1 MEREH
6 NWDLIYAIRL
16 LQFHIGQILLQ
27 HNLDFALLSEGQ
39 RKVVFIVFDPSL
51 NTLLDR
57 WDAVA
62 VNSGT
67 SIFWERVIADRI
79 IALNRM
85 WDEN

>member
-67 SIFWERVIADRI
+67 SIFWERVIADRV
-79 IALNRM
+79 IALHRM

>member
-27 HNLDFALLSEGQ
+27 HNLDFALLNEGQ

-67 SIFWERVIADRI
+67 SIFWERVIADRV
-79 IALNRM
+79 IALHRM

>member
-85 WDEN
+85 WDKN

>member
-27 HNLDFALLSEGQ
+27 HNLDFALLNEGQ

>member
-27 HNLDFALLSEGQ
+27 HNLDFALLNEGQ
-39 RKVVFIVFDPSL
+39 RKVVFIAFDPSL

-67 SIFWERVIADRI
+67 SIFWERVIADRV

>member
-27 HNLDFALLSEGQ
+27 HNLDFALLNEGQ
-39 RKVVFIVFDPSL
+39 RKVLFIVFDHSL

-67 SIFWERVIADRI
+67 SIFWERVIADRV

>member
-27 HNLDFALLSEGQ
+27 HNLDFALLNEGQ

-62 VNSGT
+62 VNFGT
-67 SIFWERVIADRI
+67 SIFLERVIADRI

>member
-27 HNLDFALLSEGQ
+27 HNLDFALLNEGQ
-39 RKVVFIVFDPSL
+39 RKVVFIAFDPSL

-67 SIFWERVIADRI
+67 SIFLERVIADRV

>member
-16 LQFHIGQILLQ
+16 LQFRIGQILLQ
-27 HNLDFALLSEGQ
+27 HNLDFALLNEGQ

-67 SIFWERVIADRI
+67 SIFLERVIADRI

>member
-1 MEREH
+1 MERERS
-6 NWDLIYAIRL
+6 WDLIWVIRL
-16 LQFHIGQILLQ
+16 MQFKIGQILLH
-27 HNLDFALLSEGQ
+27 HNLDFVLLNEGQ
-39 RKVVFIVFDPSL
+39 RKVLFIAFDPSL

-67 SIFWERVIADRI
+67 SIFWEQVIADRI

>member
-1 MEREH
+1 MERER

-27 HNLDFALLSEGQ
+27 HNLDFALLNEGQ

-67 SIFWERVIADRI
+67 SIFLERVIADRV
-79 IALNRM
+79 IALHRM
-85 WDEN
+85 WGEN

>member
-27 HNLDFALLSEGQ
+27 HNLDFALLNEGQ
-39 RKVVFIVFDPSL
+39 RKVLFIAFDPSL

-67 SIFWERVIADRI
+67 SIFWERVIADRV

>member
-16 LQFHIGQILLQ
+16 LQFRIGQILLQ

-67 SIFWERVIADRI
+67 SIFLERVIADRV

>member
-1 MEREH
+1 MERER

-39 RKVVFIVFDPSL
+39 RKVVFIVFDSSL

-67 SIFWERVIADRI
+67 SIFWERVIAHRV
-79 IALNRM
+79 IALHRM

>member
-16 LQFHIGQILLQ
+16 LQFRIGQILLQ
-27 HNLDFALLSEGQ
+27 HNLDFALLNEGQ

-67 SIFWERVIADRI
+67 SIFLERVIADRV

>member
-16 LQFHIGQILLQ
+16 LQFRIGQILLQ
-27 HNLDFALLSEGQ
+27 HNLDFALLNEGQ
-39 RKVVFIVFDPSL
+39 RKVVFIAFDPSL

-67 SIFWERVIADRI
+67 SIFLERVIADRI

>member
-27 HNLDFALLSEGQ
+27 HNLDFALLNEGQ
-39 RKVVFIVFDPSL
+39 RKVVFIAFDPSL

-67 SIFWERVIADRI
+67 SIFWERVIADRV
-79 IALNRM
+79 IALHRM

>member
-39 RKVVFIVFDPSL
+39 RKVVFIVFDSSL

-67 SIFWERVIADRI
+67 SIFWERVIADRV
-79 IALNRM
+79 IALHRM

>member
-27 HNLDFALLSEGQ
+27 HNLDFALLNEGQ

-67 SIFWERVIADRI
+67 SFFLERVIADRV
-79 IALNRM
+79 IALHRM